1 MSGCGVPHIFPSGR
15 VRRKNKVTLRAPFE
29 EQSLSFSEFNL
40 PAPILKAL
48 EQEGYTE
55 ATPIQAEAVP
65 LVMAGRDLIGSAQ
78 TGTGKTAA
86 FMLPALARL
95 ADFKQPRP
103 RGPRVLVL
111 APTRELA
118 TQILDTARKLGKF
131 MKLNTVSILGGMPYR
146 LQLQLLS
153 RPVDLMVATPGRLI
167 DHIERGRV
175 SLADLEMLV
184 LDEADRML
192 DMGFVDAVETIVAAS
207 PSSRQT
213 LLFTA
218 TFDKRMVQLTSK
230 MLKDP
235 ARVAIEATTM
245 TVDKIE
251 QRVHFADD
259 LGHKRR
265 LLAHLAASPEVE
277 KAIIFA
283 ATKRDADTLAE
294 ELNNQGHQASALH
307 GDMTQ
312 SARNYTVQKLKQGRI
327 RLLVATDVAA
337 RGIDVKDL
345 THVINFDL
353 PRQAEDYVHRIGR
366 TGRAGASGIA
376 ISFASPADRQLVDRI
391 ERYTGATLA
400 PHVIPGLEPT
410 ANFNKRS
417 SGPRKPGGFNK
428 GPRRFGGPAGSG
440 GGYAGRSE
448 GGNGGGY
455 AGRSEGG
462 NGGGYAGRG
471 DEGGGYRG
479 RNGNAGAA
487 PRPYA
492 GNSNAQGQKPAGA
505 NHPGGDRPLKRAS

>member
-1 MSGCGVPHIFPSGR
+1 MSGCGVPHIFLSGR
-15 VRRKNKVTLRAPFE
+15 VRRKNKVTHRAPFE
-29 EQSLSFSEFNL
+29 EHSLSFSEFNL

-86 FMLPALARL
+86 FMLPALAL
-95 ADFKQPRP
+95 LSEFKQPRV

-175 SLADLEMLV
+175 SLADLEMLI

-207 PSSRQT
+207 PATRQT

-235 ARVAIEATTM
+235 ARVAIEATM

-391 ERYTGATLA
+391 ERYTGAPLTQ
-400 PHVIPGLEPT
+400 HVIPGLEPT

-428 GPRRFGGPAGSG
+428 GPRRFGGPAGS
-440 GGYAGRSE
+440 AGRSE
-448 GGNGGGY
+448 GGNGGG
-455 AGRSEGG
+455 
-462 NGGGYAGRG
+462 GYAGRG
-471 DEGGGYRG
+471 GEGGGYRG
-479 RNGNAGAA
+479 RGAGGGAA
-487 PRPYA
+487 QAPRSYA
-492 GNSNAQGQKPAGA
+492 GNNNSQGQKPAGT